1 MLVRAISNKRKR
13 QIVEGKFYAV
23 FIENRESNE
32 IRIIDGAGGLSVY
45 DLVDFE
51 ISVKNIDS
59 YEEKNGSLVYKL
71 IDYPTFLED
80 YYNDNRKSVND
91 LLQSQINIFKEDL
104 TSEELVK
111 LITSEIYSDDEK
123 IVFIEAV
130 KNRIDDHLSKVLA
143 RYFQSKD
150 NIEVDLLLS
159 ICILL
164 SSHQNQEI
172 YDLFLKY
179 IIDDTCNNESVEKIV
194 IEYFNTYN

>member
-111 LITSEIYSDDEK
+111 LITSENCIY
-123 IVFIEAV
+123 
-130 KNRIDDHLSKVLA
+130 
-143 RYFQSKD
+143 
-150 NIEVDLLLS
+150 
-159 ICILL
+159 
-164 SSHQNQEI
+164 
-172 YDLFLKY
+172 
-179 IIDDTCNNESVEKIV
+179 
-194 IEYFNTYN
+194 

>member
-1 MLVRAISNKRKR
+1 M
-13 QIVEGKFYAV
+13 
-23 FIENRESNE
+23 
-32 IRIIDGAGGLSVY
+32 
-45 DLVDFE
+45 
-51 ISVKNIDS
+51 
-59 YEEKNGSLVYKL
+59 
-71 IDYPTFLED
+71 
-80 YYNDNRKSVND
+80 
-91 LLQSQINIFKEDL
+91 
-104 TSEELVK
+104 
-111 LITSEIYSDDEK
+111 
-123 IVFIEAV
+123 